1 MEINP
6 ISMNSLSLTSSMML
20 QKIELFR
27 QQAITV
33 DQSET
38 DAAFTTALMEISAF
52 IAGEIASGNSDQ
64 ITDRVKKERALS
76 IFSHIDTVDMVLL
89 AKKKKIDALLATIKA
104 LIAQLLSG
112 AITPSKIRLL
122 AGLIASLGEI
132 APEMVAEIIEEL
144 DKLIKKILTGSP
156 SKEMVAAVALLI
168 QAIGRQPS
176 DYGLEGVSGATLTGV
191 NGLKEAIAGFLPDAS
206 DQEQTTLIFVLKAMN
221 QLPADYGISI
231 DQQPFEVSLELRS
244 AFAELMAPRMLER
257 LNQIS
262 GDILDDLSDS
272 LDQLNI

>member
-1 MEINP
+1 MI
-6 ISMNSLSLTSSMML
+6 
-20 QKIELFR
+20 
-27 QQAITV
+27 
-33 DQSET
+33 
-38 DAAFTTALMEISAF
+38 
-52 IAGEIASGNSDQ
+52 
-64 ITDRVKKERALS
+64 
-76 IFSHIDTVDMVLL
+76 
-89 AKKKKIDALLATIKA
+89 
-104 LIAQLLSG
+104 
-112 AITPSKIRLL
+112 
-122 AGLIASLGEI
+122 
-132 APEMVAEIIEEL
+132 
-144 DKLIKKILTGSP
+144 
-156 SKEMVAAVALLI
+156 AAVALLI

-176 DYGLEGVSGATLTGV
+176 DYGLEGVSGAALTGM